1 VWLEQIQLA
10 GLGDDDDIWQRYV
23 GTCANPTTPRDR
35 MLEDHESKR
44 GLHGDILVGLAE
56 VYPPSPVP
64 KERSFYVPTAQLPPN
79 AAQAEVDMRERILIA
94 LPHLPSLNRQS
105 GGLYQM

>member
-1 VWLEQIQLA
+1 
-10 GLGDDDDIWQRYV
+10 
-23 GTCANPTTPRDR
+23 

-44 GLHGDILVGLAE
+44 GLHRDILVGLAE

-64 KERSFYVPTAQLPPN
+64 KERSFYVPTAQLPPD

-94 LPHLPSLNRQS
+94 LLHLPSLLNRQS